1 MEYRNNSRRPP
12 TSPPKIKKPKR
23 ERIRKEA
30 PYLPKPPPSKKKPK
44 GKKRKTVTEK
54 VTKVL
59 NTMRQRKRSTY

>member
-1 MEYRNNSRRPP
+1 MEYRNNSGRPP
-12 TSPPKIKKPKR
+12 PPKSPKIIRPKK
-23 ERIRKEA
+23 ERAGKGT
-30 PYLPKPPPSKKKPK
+30 PLPKTPPSKKKPK